1 MIQESILPVIS
12 EILPRLTRIPK
23 LTAAILYGSAA
34 RGELI
39 EASDIDLML
48 VFDVPHNPETG
59 GELEIAHRILGE
71 IKTERRL
78 QVVATNLKQALDPDF
93 LDNISREGLII
104 YGKPIVLTTEN
115 LQLRPYVVYTYS
127 VRGLPQIEKT
137 RLQRALK
144 GYKVVRKLKGK
155 VYKSE
160 KEGLFENL
168 QAKKLGK
175 GVIMVPQENSKA
187 LEKLFTQHNIK
198 HVKIKAWC

>member
-1 MIQESILPVIS
+1 MIQESILSVIS
-12 EILPRLTRIPK
+12 EILPRLTRIPR
-23 LTAAILYGSAA
+23 LTAAIIYGSAA
-34 RGELI
+34 RGELT
-39 EASDIDLML
+39 ETSDIDLML

-59 GELEIAHRILGE
+59 GELEVAHRILGE

-78 QVVATNLKQALDPDF
+78 QLVATNLKQALDPDF

-104 YGKPIVLTTEN
+104 YGKPVILTTEN
-115 LQLRPYVVYTYS
+115 LQLKPYVIYTYS
-127 VRGLPQIEKT
+127 VKGLPQTEKT
-137 RLQRALK
+137 MLQRALK

-160 KEGLFENL
+160 KKGLLEIL

-198 HVKIKAWC
+198 HAKIKAWC